1 MIVRYGF
8 WIGGH
13 SVQAGY
19 SVQTLDN
26 LLMLL
31 MQMQVPGVFLRA
43 ESNSST
49 PDTWH
54 TVCSHYIHY
63 THPSQQQTRPG
74 LT

>member
-1 MIVRYGF
+1 MG
-8 WIGGH
+8 
-13 SVQAGY
+13 
-19 SVQTLDN
+19 TL
-26 LLMLL
+26 LLMLMLLL
-31 MQMQVPGVFLRA
+31 MQMLLLLLLQMQVSGVFLRA

-63 THPSQQQTRPG
+63 THPSWDLTRPG